1 MADTGNLLFD
11 DSTEVGEEIFRA
23 KKEAM
28 KAKPIEFGKRS
39 ASAAEWRSAIREN
52 PSFKEAEL
60 ARLGTKGFLA
70 QWRGNQK

>member
-1 MADTGNLLFD
+1 
-11 DSTEVGEEIFRA
+11 
-23 KKEAM
+23 M

-60 ARLGTKGFLA
+60 SRLGTKGFLA